1 MLDDYI
7 SIHHIHRKNTEDL
20 GSSSEEEDF
29 KEETPQI
36 QIETHSC
43 GTDQA
48 SEAGVDYNLDHDDDD
63 IIPAGEPHVIVIGG
77 GPAGI
82 LMAIILRQ
90 RGIRVTVLE
99 KMETQDKWSSR
110 SYSINLNQRGRNAL
124 FKAGVL
130 DEVIEVSAQRYEIVV
145 HDGITGKMTTIIPKY
160 PPDVAVSRPDLTWA
174 LEQVLMEKYNTKVK
188 RGARVND
195 FVLKRPDDMV
205 EVVLKDGKSFVG
217 THLVGADGKWSTVR
231 DSIPYFRQQ
240 AFLRSE
246 PCWGVHMTAP
256 ELPPK
261 WTKGSTVIFRPR
273 KDAMFYVICA
283 PLPSGKCS
291 ITMVCYDETLQRYPW
306 LAPPIDSQKSW
317 TSEQWKLDSKPS
329 KADLNNGDAE
339 LSLNLEELFLMEL
352 PAFLD
357 AGIDRR
363 TLRTARIHP
372 RVSWLDMNLPMQT
385 TNNSSTTKNLARDE
399 SCLFGEARYS
409 TPGGGVALVGDSCH
423 ACTASLGQG
432 CNLALDSAVALGDA
446 IDECSVG
453 TPSNRNKISSNDL
466 SLAFANYGRTRPEVV
481 RPIQA
486 ASEAASKNSHKW

>member
-1 MLDDYI
+1 
-7 SIHHIHRKNTEDL
+7 
-20 GSSSEEEDF
+20 
-29 KEETPQI
+29 
-36 QIETHSC
+36 
-43 GTDQA
+43 
-48 SEAGVDYNLDHDDDD
+48 
-63 IIPAGEPHVIVIGG
+63 
-77 GPAGI
+77 
-82 LMAIILRQ
+82 
-90 RGIRVTVLE
+90 
-99 KMETQDKWSSR
+99 
-110 SYSINLNQRGRNAL
+110 
-124 FKAGVL
+124 
-130 DEVIEVSAQRYEIVV
+130 
-145 HDGITGKMTTIIPKY
+145 MTTIIPKY

-174 LEQVLMEKYNTKVK
+174 LEQVLLEKYHTKIK
-188 RGARVND
+188 RGARVKE
-195 FVLKRPDDMV
+195 FVLNRPDDMV
-205 EVVLKDGKSFVG
+205 EVVLKDGKTYVG
-217 THLVGADGKWSTVR
+217 THIVGADGKWSTVR

-246 PCWGVHMTAP
+246 PSVSFICLVMCNNGFSIAFINFMSWLVKWGVHMTAP

-291 ITMVCYDETLQRYPW
+291 ITMVCYDETLRRYPW
-306 LAPPIDSQKSW
+306 LAPPTDSQKSW
-317 TSEQWKLDSKPS
+317 TSEQWKLDSKSS
-329 KADLNNGDAE
+329 KGDLNNCDTE
-339 LSLNLEELFLMEL
+339 LSLNLEELFLVEL

-372 RVSWLDMNLPMQT
+372 RVSWLDMNLPTQAT
-385 TNNSSTTKNLARDE
+385 KNYCTTKGLDREE
-399 SCLFGEARYS
+399 SCLLGEARYS
-409 TPGGGVALVGDSCH
+409 TPGGGIALVGDSCH

-453 TPSNRNKISSNDL
+453 TPSNRNKVSSNDL
-466 SLAFANYGRTRPEVV
+466 FLAFSNYGHTRPEVV

>member
-1 MLDDYI
+1 
-7 SIHHIHRKNTEDL
+7 
-20 GSSSEEEDF
+20 
-29 KEETPQI
+29 
-36 QIETHSC
+36 
-43 GTDQA
+43 
-48 SEAGVDYNLDHDDDD
+48 
-63 IIPAGEPHVIVIGG
+63 
-77 GPAGI
+77 
-82 LMAIILRQ
+82 
-90 RGIRVTVLE
+90 
-99 KMETQDKWSSR
+99 
-110 SYSINLNQRGRNAL
+110 
-124 FKAGVL
+124 
-130 DEVIEVSAQRYEIVV
+130 
-145 HDGITGKMTTIIPKY
+145 
-160 PPDVAVSRPDLTWA
+160 
-174 LEQVLMEKYNTKVK
+174 
-188 RGARVND
+188 
-195 FVLKRPDDMV
+195 
-205 EVVLKDGKSFVG
+205 
-217 THLVGADGKWSTVR
+217 
-231 DSIPYFRQQ
+231 
-240 AFLRSE
+240 
-246 PCWGVHMTAP
+246 
-256 ELPPK
+256 
-261 WTKGSTVIFRPR
+261 
-273 KDAMFYVICA
+273 
-283 PLPSGKCS
+283 
-291 ITMVCYDETLQRYPW
+291 MVCYDETLQRYPW

>member
-246 PCWGVHMTAP
+246 PCV
-256 ELPPK
+256 
-261 WTKGSTVIFRPR
+261 S
-273 KDAMFYVICA
+273 
-283 PLPSGKCS
+283 S
-291 ITMVCYDETLQRYPW
+291 I
-306 LAPPIDSQKSW
+306 
-317 TSEQWKLDSKPS
+317 
-329 KADLNNGDAE
+329 DL
-339 LSLNLEELFLMEL
+339 LLYF
-352 PAFLD
+352 
-357 AGIDRR
+357 
-363 TLRTARIHP
+363 
-372 RVSWLDMNLPMQT
+372 
-385 TNNSSTTKNLARDE
+385 SSD
-399 SCLFGEARYS
+399 C
-409 TPGGGVALVGDSCH
+409 
-423 ACTASLGQG
+423 
-432 CNLALDSAVALGDA
+432 
-446 IDECSVG
+446 
-453 TPSNRNKISSNDL
+453 
-466 SLAFANYGRTRPEVV
+466 
-481 RPIQA
+481 
-486 ASEAASKNSHKW
+486 